1 MILIKI
7 VRGSLALCATAIVV
21 VIVSPLVS
29 FSNDNAV
36 DDETCLGCHD
46 GYDQSLLHSPHR
58 LSSQVATPSVAVS
71 CTSCHQGGAEHA
83 EDPAADNITNPAD
96 LTGKAAR
103 DACQSCHTAHV
114 EMDNYGF
121 DPHTD
126 LQLNCSNCH
135 TVHNSGE
142 ASPRKDQAAF
152 CIKCHT
158 ETKTGFADRSS
169 HPLLSGNVTCLS
181 CHRFSK
187 RIDDD
192 GAYDLDRI
200 CHDCHPE
207 QAGPFPYEHAAANAY
222 SVEGGSCMECHR
234 PHGSPNDR
242 LLNQPT
248 NQLCRQCHMV
258 PRHRIAHGGIYAGYD
273 CRSCHVDIHGSYVT
287 HNLLDPDLPTRFGP
301 NCYQG
306 GCHSLNQ

>member
-1 MILIKI
+1 MSSP
-7 VRGSLALCATAIVV
+7 VVSL
-21 VIVSPLVS
+21 SY
-29 FSNDNAV
+29 DNPV

-46 GYDQSLLHSPHR
+46 GYDRSLLYSPHR
-58 LSSQVATPSVAVS
+58 LGSQVITPSAAVN
-71 CTSCHQGGAEHA
+71 CTSCHQGGSVHA
-83 EDPAADNITNPAD
+83 VDPAADNITNPAKLSD
-96 LTGKAAR
+96 LAAR
-103 DACQSCHTAHV
+103 QACQSCHTVHV

-135 TVHNSGE
+135 TVHQSGE
-142 ASPRKDQAAF
+142 SLPRKGQAAF
-152 CIKCHT
+152 CLKCHT
-158 ETKTGFADRSS
+158 ETKAGFADRSS

-181 CHRFSK
+181 CHSFSK

-192 GAYDLDRI
+192 AAYDLDRI

-207 QAGPFPYEHAAANAY
+207 QAGPFPYEHAAVNAY

-242 LLNQPT
+242 LLSQPIS
-248 NQLCRQCHMV
+248 QLCRQCHMV
-258 PRHRIAHGGIYAGYD
+258 PRHRLAHGGIYAGYD
-273 CRSCHVDIHGSYVT
+273 CRSCHIDVHGSYVS
-287 HNLLDPDLPTRFGP
+287 HNLLDPDLPARFGP
-301 NCYQG
+301 DCYQS